1 MKWTYNLSYAE
12 NSNMEVEQV
21 SLVASLL
28 DVKVY
33 WERHWKHQSLQ
44 MRLSVKDVEKMLV

>member
-1 MKWTYNLSYAE
+1 MKWAYNLSYAE

-33 WERHWKHQSLQ
+33 WARHSKHQSLQ